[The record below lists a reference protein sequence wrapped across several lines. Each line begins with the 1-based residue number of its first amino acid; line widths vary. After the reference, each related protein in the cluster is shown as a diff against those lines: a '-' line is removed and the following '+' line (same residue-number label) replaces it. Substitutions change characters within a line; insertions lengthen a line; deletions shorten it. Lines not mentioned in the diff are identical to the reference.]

1 MKYNILSK
9 MSKRERITGV
19 IAVLV
24 LLFFGVNTYVVK
36 PLLNKMD
43 DLDQK
48 ILMVEK
54 KLRKAYGI
62 LFRENTI
69 AKEYEEK
76 LQFVK
81 QDQNEEEEIA
91 AFLSA
96 IETIASS
103 SNIFLSDI
111 KPGNVEK
118 TKNYRIY
125 SAEIEIESEISY
137 IVDFMYQLERL
148 PQLIKIKSFTFS
160 PKDKNSNEL
169 KGNLTMVLLL
179 IDES

>member
-1 MKYNILSK
+1 
-9 MSKRERITGV
+9 MSKREKIIGV

-24 LLFFGVNTYVVK
+24 MLFFGVSTYVAR
-36 PLLNKMD
+36 PMLDKMD
-43 DLDQK
+43 DLDQR
-48 ILMVEK
+48 ILVAEK
-54 KLRKAYGI
+54 KLHKAYQI

-69 AKEYEEK
+69 TKEYEEN

-91 AFLSA
+91 AFLSE
-96 IETIASS
+96 IENIASS
-103 SNIFLSDI
+103 SNVSLSDI

-118 TKNYRIY
+118 AKNYRIY

-137 IVDFMYQLERL
+137 IVDFMYQIERL
-148 PQLIKIKSFTFS
+148 PQLIRIKSFTFS
-160 PKDKNSNEL
+160 PKDKNSKEL
-169 KGNLTMVLLL
+169 KGNLTMALLL